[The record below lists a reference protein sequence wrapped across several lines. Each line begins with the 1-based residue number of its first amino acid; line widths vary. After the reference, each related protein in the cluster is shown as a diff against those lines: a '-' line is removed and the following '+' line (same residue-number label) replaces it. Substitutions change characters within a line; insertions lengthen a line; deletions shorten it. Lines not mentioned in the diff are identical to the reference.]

1 MRGLGLGTLRLCPPR
16 PGGTSVVKSGK
27 GEGKKKKIL
36 HCMGGGSKIK
46 GLDEAVQLVLVHS
59 ILGFSRGE
67 SEDGRAC

>member
-1 MRGLGLGTLRLCPPR
+1 MRGLGLGTLRLCPIR

-27 GEGKKKKIL
+27 GAGEKKL
-36 HCMGGGSKIK
+36 HCIGGGSKKK